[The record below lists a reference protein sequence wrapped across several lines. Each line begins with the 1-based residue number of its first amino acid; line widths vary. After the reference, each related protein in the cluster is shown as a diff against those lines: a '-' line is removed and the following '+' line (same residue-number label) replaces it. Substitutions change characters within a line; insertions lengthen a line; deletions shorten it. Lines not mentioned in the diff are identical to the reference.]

1 MRRTVASS
9 KWPVFT
15 CPLLAGFAR
24 PMTSNSIVT
33 RGETGFFNPKNAV
46 LAKFAKEPTRL
57 L

>member
-24 PMTSNSIVT
+24 PMTWHV
-33 RGETGFFNPKNAV
+33 NAIRT
-46 LAKFAKEPTRL
+46 LIMLKEMAQNRR
-57 L
+57 